1 MTRSSTVLHFQ
12 EGKIKK
18 RSLMEK
24 RTSRPQLYLH
34 TGSSAWTLA
43 IYPNPTSIS
52 VIPSGQHVGVADYTG
67 HGVVQ
72 MMPVRNVE
80 RD

>member
-1 MTRSSTVLHFQ
+1 M
-12 EGKIKK
+12 KK

-43 IYPNPTSIS
+43 IYPTPHPSPS
-52 VIPSGQHVGVADYTG
+52 PSGRHVGVADNNE

-72 MMPVRNVE
+72 MNASPQY
-80 RD
+80 